1 MHNGLTNGNYSNSIQ
16 NGYNGSSPI
25 PPTFLPPTSDLEN
38 VHRASPPVSSVNIKT
53 NASSRWIA
61 PQFLHDIVDR
71 NELIF
76 RRVRGILNKLT
87 PEKFDKLSRNLLNIG
102 IDCKTILKGIII
114 LIFEKAI
121 DEPKYCG
128 IYAQLCQ
135 KLSHEAPNFDD
146 PSTKSNTF
154 LRLLLSKCQE
164 EFETRSKAS
173 SAFDRKDEPLSQIE
187 QHAKEVAKRKM
198 LGNLKFIGELGK
210 FELLQEAIL
219 HKCIQQM
226 LAKKKRTSLADMAED
241 IECLCQIVSTV
252 GKRLDTPKAKNI
264 MDQYFDRMETLSKSL
279 ELPSRIRFMLQDVIE
294 LRFQNWQPR
303 RMLMENGPRSVTQM
317 RWEMMGPMVPPPYP
331 FFPPDM
337 TTPHGMPP
345 MMPGMAPWFSDAMYS
360 GGMPPPGGNLPNPA
374 DDHTDIFGKTV
385 NKVPAPSK
393 PTPIS
398 RPPPQAKPDLFEPHY
413 LKSKNSSNASSKPL
427 PHATNGISSPRSRFG
442 APDEEKEVPKPKPP
456 INKNNPW
463 NIDPFVPHYNKPA
476 VSMLSINN
484 EQAAKNEKNSAPP
497 LKTSPQTMRA
507 YNLPSSNNKPAP
519 KKNGE
524 ISLRPTSFLNKKEEK
539 PKTMFAKSEELPA
552 KMQQFTNLTINDK
565 TTKSNKKTALTKND
579 IDQKICEVV
588 KEGKSEEDID
598 AVCGAL
604 QSLCTNIKYS
614 KMVAKQLIYFG
625 ANSAE
630 GDWDFIGTI
639 FIECIS
645 RSILS
650 VETTVNAF
658 TILFDDSKVME
669 TDSGKEFVAKFSAM
683 FVIHDMLTFNKVID
697 HFQDGHQYP
706 TALIFLQ
713 RLHEQKGEEWLKE
726 FLREANVDL
735 MIIFPKESRSDGQL
749 MSVAQEKNLTFIFPH
764 LCLKED
770 LLALM
775 RQGDTEESLVQWI
788 KDNVVGKVTG
798 KLLIHMAVSS
808 TVSMATE
815 ETLLKTDPT
824 QKPEKEIQETE
835 KEMIDR
841 LQNLLKEHIG
851 STSDAQL
858 EAIYALQIY
867 CHEKHFPKEMLLRL
881 FIIFYNTEL
890 VDEDVF
896 LQWKE
901 DINETYPGK
910 GKSLFQVNNWLQWLE
925 TADEEEDEEGE
936 DEEA

>member
-1 MHNGLTNGNYSNSIQ
+1 MTNGNYSKQIQ
-16 NGYNGSSPI
+16 NGYNGSSPL
-25 PPTFLPPTSDLEN
+25 PPSKFLPPTSDLEN

-173 SAFDRKDEPLSQIE
+173 SVFDRKDEPLSQAE
-187 QHAKEVAKRKM
+187 QFAKEVAKRKM

-252 GKRLDTPKAKNI
+252 GKRLDTLKAKNI
-264 MDQYFDRMETLSKSL
+264 MDQYFDRMETLSKSH

-294 LRFQNWQPR
+294 LRYQNWQPR
-303 RMLMENGPRSVTQM
+303 RMLVENGPRSVSQM
-317 RWEMMGPMVPPPYP
+317 RWEMMGPMVPPYPY
-331 FFPPDM
+331 FSPDGM
-337 TTPHGMPP
+337 QPPHGMSS
-345 MMPGMAPWFSDAMYS
+345 MMPPWYNESMYP
-360 GGMPPPGGNLPNPA
+360 GGMPPPGGNIPTPA
-374 DDHTDIFGKTV
+374 DDHTDIFGKKI
-385 NKVPAPSK
+385 NKVPAPAK
-393 PTPIS
+393 ATPIA
-398 RPPPQAKPDLFEPHY
+398 RAPQAKPDLFEPHY
-413 LKSKNSSNASSKPL
+413 LKSKNTSNPSASKPVA
-427 PHATNGISSPRSRFG
+427 PSTNGFPNRNRFG
-442 APDEEKEVPKPKPP
+442 ASEEEKEAPKPKPP

-463 NIDPFVPHYNKPA
+463 NMDPFVPHYNKPA
-476 VSMLSINN
+476 VSMLSISN
-484 EQAAKNEKNSAPP
+484 EQAAKNEKSNSSSTM
-497 LKTSPQTMRA
+497 KTSPQTMRS
-507 YNLPSSNNKPAP
+507 YNLPTSNSSSSNKQPPP

-539 PKTMFAKSEELPA
+539 TKTIFTKTEEIPA
-552 KMQQFTNLTINDK
+552 KMQHFTNLTINDK

-579 IDQKICEVV
+579 IDIKISEVV
-588 KEGKSEEDID
+588 KQCKVENDVD
-598 AVCGAL
+598 AVCVAL

-625 ANSAE
+625 ANSPE
-630 GDWDFIGTI
+630 EDWNFIGTI

-645 RSILS
+645 RSVLS

-658 TILFDDSKVME
+658 TILYDDAKVME

-683 FVIHDMLTFNKVID
+683 FVVHDMLTFGKVID

-706 TALIFLQ
+706 TALIFLE
-713 RLHEQKGEEWLKE
+713 RLYEEKGEEWLKE
-726 FLREANVDL
+726 LLNTAKHDL
-735 MIIFPKESRSDGQL
+735 IVIFPKDSRSDGQL

-775 RQGDTEESLVQWI
+775 RQGETEENLLQWL
-788 KDNVVGKVTG
+788 KDNVVDKVAA
-798 KLLIHMAVSS
+798 KLLTHMIVSS
-808 TVSMATE
+808 IVSMATQ
-815 ETLLKTDPT
+815 ETLMKTDPA
-824 QKPEKEIQETE
+824 QKPEKEIQEFE
-835 KEMIDR
+835 KELIGKYK
-841 LQNLLKEHIG
+841 NLLKEFIG
-851 STSDAQL
+851 SATQSQL

-867 CHEKHFPKEMLLRL
+867 CHEKAFPKEMLLRL

-925 TADEEEDEEGE
+925 TADEEDEEE
-936 DEEA
+936 EEEEEA